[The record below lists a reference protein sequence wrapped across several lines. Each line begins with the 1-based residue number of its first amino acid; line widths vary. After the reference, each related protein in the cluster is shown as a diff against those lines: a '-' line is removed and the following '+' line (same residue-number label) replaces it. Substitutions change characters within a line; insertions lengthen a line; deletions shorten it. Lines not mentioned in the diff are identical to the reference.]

1 MIRLGG
7 FTPLICMC
15 SDDLIRVSSP
25 LLNALKLMDSPHQRR
40 FEDVNRRLGTLETD
54 VAWIKGKLEGT
65 QEGNQASV
73 WQIITTATAVGAVII
88 ALIAL
93 LKQESFVNCR
103 AYKN

>member
-1 MIRLGG
+1 MTIDEL
-7 FTPLICMC
+7 
-15 SDDLIRVSSP
+15 S
-25 LLNALKLMDSPHQRR
+25 KLMKEGFEQIQRQ
-40 FEDVNRRLGTLETD
+40 FEDVNKRLDHLETD

-93 LKQESFVNCR
+93 LK
-103 AYKN
+103 

>member
-1 MIRLGG
+1 MTIDEL
-7 FTPLICMC
+7 
-15 SDDLIRVSSP
+15 S
-25 LLNALKLMDSPHQRR
+25 KLMKEGFEQIQRQ
-40 FEDVNRRLGTLETD
+40 FEDVNKRLGNLETD

-93 LKQESFVNCR
+93 LK
-103 AYKN
+103 

>member
-1 MIRLGG
+1 MTIDELSKLIKEG
-7 FTPLICMC
+7 FEQT
-15 SDDLIRVSSP
+15 
-25 LLNALKLMDSPHQRR
+25 QRQ

-65 QEGNQASV
+65 QEGKASV

-93 LKQESFVNCR
+93 LK
-103 AYKN
+103 